1 MNLILDDVVLLL
13 VTGLIPL
20 LRISALL
27 LAAPLVS
34 LKVVSIRIR
43 VALAVVL
50 TIFVYPTLE
59 LPVIDPVSA
68 AGLMLIIRELLVGL
82 LFAAVLQVVNA
93 ALVVAGQTLSMS
105 MGLGMAQTVDPNIG
119 RVPVLASFLVVL
131 STLIFLSIG
140 GHLILIELILMSFE
154 VMPIGGQINFVE
166 TIVNFTE
173 WTAMV
178 FLGGVLIAL
187 PIMLTMMLVNLCIGI
202 VTRAAPALNIFAV
215 GFPAMVLA
223 CSGLIGGYNFS
234 WKSLQPKASKFNPIA
249 GFKRMFG
256 MQALVNLGKSIAKFL
271 LVGGVTY
278 FLIDAS
284 IKK

>member
-140 GHLILIELILMSFE
+140 GHLILIELILMSCE
-154 VMPIGGQINFVE
+154 VMPHRRPN
-166 TIVNFTE
+166 
-173 WTAMV
+173 
-178 FLGGVLIAL
+178 
-187 PIMLTMMLVNLCIGI
+187 
-202 VTRAAPALNIFAV
+202 
-215 GFPAMVLA
+215 
-223 CSGLIGGYNFS
+223 
-234 WKSLQPKASKFNPIA
+234 
-249 GFKRMFG
+249 
-256 MQALVNLGKSIAKFL
+256 
-271 LVGGVTY
+271 
-278 FLIDAS
+278 
-284 IKK
+284 

>member
-178 FLGGVLIAL
+178 FLGGGADS
-187 PIMLTMMLVNLCIGI
+187 TAHHVNHD
-202 VTRAAPALNIFAV
+202 
-215 GFPAMVLA
+215 
-223 CSGLIGGYNFS
+223 
-234 WKSLQPKASKFNPIA
+234 A
-249 GFKRMFG
+249 G
-256 MQALVNLGKSIAKFL
+256 
-271 LVGGVTY
+271 
-278 FLIDAS
+278 
-284 IKK
+284 

>member
-1 MNLILDDVVLLL
+1 MNLILDDVVLILA
-13 VTGLIPL
+13 TGLIPL

-50 TIFVYPTLE
+50 TIFIYPSLD

-140 GHLILIELILMSFE
+140 GHLILIELILMSFQ

-166 TIVNFTE
+166 TIVNFTQ

-202 VTRAAPALNIFAV
+202 VTRAAPALNIFSV
-215 GFPAMVLA
+215 GFMKQHT
-223 CSGLIGGYNFS
+223 FQ
-234 WKSLQPKASKFNPIA
+234 KSLIRS
-249 GFKRMFG
+249 
-256 MQALVNLGKSIAKFL
+256 FL
-271 LVGGVTY
+271 S
-278 FLIDAS
+278 FQ
-284 IKK
+284 

>member
-1 MNLILDDVVLLL
+1 MNLILDDVVQMLA
-13 VTGLIPL
+13 TGLIPL

-34 LKVVSIRIR
+34 LRVVSVRIR

-50 TIFVYPTLE
+50 TIFIYPTLN
-59 LPVIDPVSA
+59 LPAIDPVSA
-68 AGLMLIIRELLVGL
+68 PGLMLIIREILVGL
-82 LFAAVLQVVNA
+82 LFALVLQVVNA

-119 RVPVLASFLVVL
+119 RVPVLASFLVVM

-140 GHLILIELILMSFE
+140 GHLILIQLILMSFE
-154 VMPIGGQINFVE
+154 VMPIGGEINFTE
-166 TIVNFTE
+166 TLANFIE

-178 FLGGVLIAL
+178 FLGGILIAL

-215 GFPAMVLA
+215 GFPAMTLAGMVLF
-223 CSGLIGGYNFS
+223 LVY
-234 WKSLQPKASKFNPIA
+234 
-249 GFKRMFG
+249 
-256 MQALVNLGKSIAKFL
+256 LVNIGHRIEWLWLEAFSMAQNMW
-271 LVGGVTY
+271 VVP
-278 FLIDAS
+278 
-284 IKK
+284 

>member
-1 MNLILDDVVLLL
+1 MNLILDGVVLLL
-13 VTGLIPL
+13 ATGLIPL

-50 TIFVYPTLE
+50 TIFVYPTLQ
-59 LPVIDPVSA
+59 LPAIDPVSA

-93 ALVVAGQTLSMS
+93 ALVVAGQTMSMS

-140 GHLILIELILMSFE
+140 GHLILMELILMSFE

-223 CSGLIGGYNFS
+223 GIVLFLVY
-234 WKSLQPKASKFNPIA
+234 
-249 GFKRMFG
+249 
-256 MQALVNLGKSIAKFL
+256 LVNIGHRIEWLWLEAFQRAQNIW
-271 LVGGVTY
+271 VVT
-278 FLIDAS
+278 
-284 IKK
+284 

>member
-1 MNLILDDVVLLL
+1 MNLILDDVVQILA
-13 VTGLIPL
+13 TGLIPL

-34 LKVVSIRIR
+34 LRVVSIRIR

-50 TIFVYPTLE
+50 TIFIYPTLD

-82 LFAAVLQVVNA
+82 LFAVVLQVVNA

-140 GHLILIELILMSFE
+140 GHLILIELILMSFQ

-166 TIVNFTE
+166 TIANFTE

-187 PIMLTMMLVNLCIGI
+187 PIMLTMMLVPHGSSII
-202 VTRAAPALNIFAV
+202 MI
-215 GFPAMVLA
+215 
-223 CSGLIGGYNFS
+223 
-234 WKSLQPKASKFNPIA
+234 SLSTLKPLMRK
-249 GFKRMFG
+249 
-256 MQALVNLGKSIAKFL
+256 
-271 LVGGVTY
+271 
-278 FLIDAS
+278 
-284 IKK
+284 